1 MDGSTP
7 LYSSRIIRTYLEY
20 LAANHPHIDTD
31 RLLAHAGMKPH
42 EVLDQSH
49 FFSQDQIDLFHEI
62 LQKETG
68 RLDISRQVGRYTASA
83 EAFGAVKT
91 HVLGLLDPAVMYDLV
106 AKTMN
111 RMARQVSMIIRNKG
125 SDRLEI
131 LAAPKKGARDRP
143 FQCENR
149 IGILEAVARLGTND
163 FACVEHPQ
171 CMHKGSPH
179 CRYIV
184 TWTGSKMLLWKRVRW
199 ISIAVAIC
207 AAFTTGL
214 LFEPSAWVAA
224 LSMLSLSLSGVI
236 MYSCSQERRHLIK
249 TIETQSASAKSFME
263 QSSSQYGNALLIQEV
278 GRAASAFM
286 RADELCGR
294 VMDIMQEHMDFDRGI
309 VMLADEQAREL
320 VITGSYGFG
329 PQEED
334 RIRSARV
341 HLQGPSKSLF
351 VRIFAEGTPSVGY
364 DPARLE
370 GISDEEKSLMQD
382 LSIRSCIC
390 VPIVYADRS
399 LGILGVANVT
409 DKRSSTQSDLNL
421 LTGIASQL
429 AVSIMNARAYRK
441 VQESEQRY
449 RLLAENVH
457 DVIWLTDLDFRYTY
471 ISPSV
476 QRLRG
481 YTPEEAMALTME
493 QIYTPDSCRKALDLY
508 REEYEAFWLRDP
520 AHRHVTRTVEL
531 EQIRKDGST
540 VWTEVTA
547 GVLMDEQGEPVGL
560 LGITRDI
567 SERKRAEEEKRQLQ
581 EKLTHAQKMEAV
593 GTLAGGI
600 AHDFNNILMG
610 IQGNAS
616 LLLMNPDLGDAQRKR
631 LEHVEQYV
639 QRGSDLTRRLLGFA
653 RGGKYEVK
661 PTDVGDL
668 VKKSLDMFGRTH
680 KEIAIHTMFQAGLW
694 SAEVDR
700 GQIDQ
705 VLLNLF
711 VNAFQA
717 MPDGGDL
724 YVRTENVTLDDSF
737 VGPYHAV
744 PGRYVM
750 VSVRDTGLGIDE
762 KIRDR
767 IFDPFFTTKGTGF
780 NTGLGLASAYGIISN
795 HGGIITCSST
805 MGKGSTFTFYLPA
818 AARSPQKE
826 HHVRTGIQTGSETIL
841 LVDDEDMILSVG
853 KDLLQGLGYRVIL
866 AKGGMEAIRLFRAHA
881 PEIDLVILDM
891 IMPGMGGRETFEG
904 IREIDP
910 EARVLLASGY
920 DMHGQALQLME
931 RGCSGFIQKPFS
943 MQDLSRKIR
952 EVLSGDDE
960 CAPQC
965 LA

>member
-1 MDGSTP
+1 
-7 LYSSRIIRTYLEY
+7 
-20 LAANHPHIDTD
+20 
-31 RLLAHAGMKPH
+31 
-42 EVLDQSH
+42 
-49 FFSQDQIDLFHEI
+49 
-62 LQKETG
+62 
-68 RLDISRQVGRYTASA
+68 
-83 EAFGAVKT
+83 
-91 HVLGLLDPAVMYDLV
+91 MYDLV
-106 AKTMN
+106 AKTMS
-111 RMARQVSMIIRNKG
+111 RMARQVSMIIRNRG
-125 SDRLEI
+125 FNHLEI
-131 LAAPKKGARDRP
+131 LAVPKKGSSDKP

-149 IGILEAVARLGTND
+149 MGILEAVARLGTD
-163 FACVEHPQ
+163 GFARVEHPQ
-171 CMHKGSPH
+171 CMHKGGPH

-184 TWTGSKMLLWKRVRW
+184 TWNPSTVRLWKRIRW
-199 ISIAVAIC
+199 ITVAAAICTAVA
-207 AAFTTGL
+207 AAL
-214 LFEPSAWVAA
+214 LLESSAWTAT
-224 LSMLSLSLSGVI
+224 LSMLFLSLSGVI
-236 MYSCSQERRHLIK
+236 MYTCRQERKLLLR
-249 TIETQSASAKSFME
+249 TIDAQSASAKSFME

-286 RADELCGR
+286 GVGELCGR
-294 VMDIMQEHMDFDRGI
+294 VMEIMKEHMDFDRGI
-309 VMLADEQAREL
+309 VMVADEQAREL
-320 VITGSYGFG
+320 VITGSFGFR
-329 PQEED
+329 PQEEN
-334 RIRSARV
+334 RIRGARV
-341 HLQGPSKSLF
+341 PLQGQPESLF
-351 VRIFAEGTPSVGY
+351 ARIFSEGTPSVGY
-364 DPARLE
+364 DLSRLE
-370 GISDEEKSLMQD
+370 GIPDGEKTLMQD

-429 AVSIMNARAYRK
+429 AVSIMNSRAYRK

-449 RLLAENVH
+449 RLLAENAH

-476 QRLRG
+476 MRLRG
-481 YTPEEAMALTME
+481 YTPEEAMTLSLE
-493 QIYTPDSCRKALDLY
+493 QIYTPDSWGKAMELY
-508 REEYEAFWLRDP
+508 REEYEAFWQRDR
-520 AHRHVTRTVEL
+520 ANRRVTRTVEL

-547 GVLMDEQGEPVGL
+547 GVLLDEEGEPVGL

-581 EKLTHAQKMEAV
+581 EKLIHAQKMEAV

-616 LLLMNPDLGDAQRKR
+616 LLLMSPDLGDAQRKR

-661 PTDVGDL
+661 ATDVGDL

-680 KEIAIHTMFQAGLW
+680 KEIAIHSMLQTDLW

-724 YVRTENVTLDDSF
+724 YVRTENVTLDESF

-767 IFDPFFTTKGTGF
+767 IFDPFFTTKGTGV

-795 HGGIITCSST
+795 HGGIITCSSA

-818 AARSPQKE
+818 VARAPQKE
-826 HHVRTGIQTGSETIL
+826 HHPRTGIQTGTETIL

-853 KDLLQGLGYRVIL
+853 KDLLQSLGYRVIV
-866 AKGGMEAIRLFRAHA
+866 ARGGMEAIRLYRTHA

-920 DMHGQALQLME
+920 DMHGQALHLME

-952 EVLSGDDE
+952 EVLTGEDV
-960 CAPQC
+960 CAPQY